1 LVLEQENTGCPIRN
15 PSSPHRR
22 LEDPWSRVSVQGKS
36 IALFNVEGQ
45 FFALDHT
52 CTHRG
57 GPLAEGEISGHDVT
71 CPWHGARFDVRTGEV
86 VGPPAQ
92 QAVARYG
99 VRVTDSD
106 LEVEM

>member
-1 LVLEQENTGCPIRN
+1 LADFVKVAKTNEIEPGQARLV
-15 PSSPHRR
+15 
-22 LEDPWSRVSVQGKS
+22 DVQGKQ
-36 IALFNVEGQ
+36 IALFNVDGK
-45 FFALDHT
+45 FFALANT

-57 GPLAEGEISGHDVT
+57 GPLAEGRDLRHEVT

-99 VRVTDSD
+99 VRVTESD
-106 LEVEM
+106 IEVEM